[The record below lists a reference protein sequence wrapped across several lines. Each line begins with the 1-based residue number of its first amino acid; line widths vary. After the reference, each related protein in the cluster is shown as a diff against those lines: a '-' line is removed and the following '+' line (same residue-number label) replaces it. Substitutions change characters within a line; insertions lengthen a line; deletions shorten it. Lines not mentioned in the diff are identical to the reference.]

1 VRKTSSHFGNLF
13 GSVFYFFCMKK
24 FSLADQWHK
33 YRRKKTVVGI
43 AFDLLFTAL
52 LISMIFPVSRRA
64 VSSTIIRYSLFQPR
78 ESEEV
83 TFVSKEQMDWEVEDL
98 EGNRIKMD
106 QFFGRPVFINFWAT
120 WCPPCIAEM
129 PSIQRLYDIYGD
141 KVTFV
146 LASHEEAKEL
156 SAFLKKKEYTLPVYV
171 IDEEVPE
178 VFYSRSIPATFL
190 ISAQGKIVMKKQ
202 GAAKWDGK
210 RVKQL
215 LDRMM
220 E

>member
-1 VRKTSSHFGNLF
+1 
-13 GSVFYFFCMKK
+13 M
-24 FSLADQWHK
+24 
-33 YRRKKTVVGI
+33 GI
-43 AFDLLFTAL
+43 AFDIFFTVL
-52 LISMIFPVSRRA
+52 IISMIFPVSRRV

-83 TFVSKEQMDWEVEDL
+83 TFVSKGQLDWEVEDL

-106 QFFGRPVFINFWAT
+106 QFFGQPIFLNFWAT

-129 PSIQRLYDIYGD
+129 PSIQRLFDEYGS
-141 KVTFV
+141 KVAFV
-146 LASHEEAKEL
+146 LASHEEAQVL
-156 SAFLKKKEYTLPVYV
+156 SAFLDKKNYTMPVYV
-171 IDEEVPE
+171 LNGTVPE
-178 VFYSRSIPATFL
+178 VFYSRSIPASFL
-190 ISAQGKIVMKKQ
+190 ISPQGKIVMKKQ

-215 LDRMM
+215 LDRMI